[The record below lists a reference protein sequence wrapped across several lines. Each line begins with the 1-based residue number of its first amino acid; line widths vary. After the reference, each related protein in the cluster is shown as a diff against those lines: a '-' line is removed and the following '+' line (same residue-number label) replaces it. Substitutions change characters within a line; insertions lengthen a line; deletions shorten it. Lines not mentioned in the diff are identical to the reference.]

1 MFNEAIN
8 APIRVREVT
17 LPGVGKKFVMPL
29 RDGGNLAIVV
39 KPDGERQMYHFLE
52 DDDRPSDVFKLDR
65 EESQQ
70 LANLLGGAMT
80 SAPDLEKLEL
90 ALGALEIEWV
100 TLDEN
105 AALAGRTLRNFPL
118 RTQTGASV
126 VAIMRGDTA
135 IPNPSIDAPFEPGD
149 TVLIVGSHEQCE
161 AAREVITG

>member
-1 MFNEAIN
+1 MSKGTVQ
-8 APIRVREVT
+8 APIDVREVT

-65 EESQQ
+65 DESQQ

-100 TLDEN
+100 TLERD
-105 AALAGRTLRNFPL
+105 AALAGRTLQNFPL

-126 VAIMRGDTA
+126 VAIMRGDEA
-135 IPNPSIDAPFEPGD
+135 IPNPGVDTVFEPGD

-161 AAREVITG
+161 AARELISG

>member
-1 MFNEAIN
+1 MSREGIN
-8 APIRVREVT
+8 APIDVREVT
-17 LPGVGKKFVMPL
+17 LPGLGKKFVMPL

-100 TLDEN
+100 TLEKD
-105 AALAGRTLRNFPL
+105 AALAGRTLQNFPL
-118 RTQTGASV
+118 RTQNGRVGGRHHAGRYGHPQSG
-126 VAIMRGDTA
+126 RGY
-135 IPNPSIDAPFEPGD
+135 G
-149 TVLIVGSHEQCE
+149 VR
-161 AAREVITG
+161 ARRHGPDCRLARAV